1 MKKLL
6 KTMLAVFRVFVVLF
20 VCGAGWFLYMT
31 NVSNPWHA
39 KTIDDIPAP
48 KGYERVEATS
58 GSETTFFRSLTLK
71 PKGSKV
77 KLFTGGNARLQ
88 CLSAAVVDLP
98 MLSNAEQCADMTMR
112 LRAEWLFKQERYAD
126 IRFQDVNGNT
136 LQYKGGDSRKAFEKF
151 LRRAYGVCSTYSVYH
166 ETKPRQ
172 INDVKPG
179 DIFVYPAKMKGALGH
194 AIIVVDVARKG
205 NKVALLLAEGNTP
218 ARDCHILL
226 NPNLLHNPWFFFDG
240 NETAYQ
246 LSFFHFKN
254 DELRHY

>member
-1 MKKLL
+1 MKKKVIFAVLAIVLL
-6 KTMLAVFRVFVVLF
+6 LVA
-20 VCGAGWFLYMT
+20 GAGIAFLYAT
-31 NVSNPWHA
+31 QISNPWNVE
-39 KTIDDIPAP
+39 TVGNIPAP
-48 KGYERVEATS
+48 RGYARVEAPAE
-58 GSETTFFRSLTLK
+58 SETIFLRGLPLK
-71 PKGSKV
+71 PHGSKV

-112 LRAEWLFKQERYAD
+112 LRAEWLFKQGRYAD

-194 AIIVVDVARKG
+194 AIIVVDVARKD
-205 NKVALLLAEGNTP
+205 NKIALLLAEGNTP

-246 LSFFHFKN
+246 LSFFHFKQ

>member
-1 MKKLL
+1 MKKKIVLITL
-6 KTMLAVFRVFVVLF
+6 AIVLMLV
-20 VCGAGWFLYMT
+20 AGVGVAFWYAT
-31 NVSNPWHA
+31 QVSNPWNVEA
-39 KTIDDIPAP
+39 VGDIPAP
-48 KGYERVEATS
+48 RGYAKVEAAA
-58 GSETTFFRSLTLK
+58 GSETAFLRRLPLK
-71 PKGSKV
+71 PRGSEV
-77 KLFTGGNARLQ
+77 KLYTGGNSRLQ

-112 LRAEWLFKQERYAD
+112 LRAEWLFKQGRYAD

-136 LQYKGGDSRKAFEKF
+136 LQYTSGDSRKAFEKF

-172 INDVKPG
+172 INDVCPG
-179 DIFVYPAKMKGALGH
+179 DVFVYPAKMKGALGH

-205 NKVALLLAEGNTP
+205 NKLALLLAEGNTP

-226 NPNLLHNPWFFFDG
+226 NPNLLDNPWFFFDG
-240 NETAYQ
+240 NETSYQ
-246 LSFFHFKN
+246 LSFFHFKK